1 MMDANP
7 NRMSPRQR
15 MINLMYLVLT
25 AMLALNVSSDVLD
38 GFTQVHDGLM
48 RSNGNVA
55 DRNAAIYAAIEK
67 FARNNPDKGGP
78 WLAKAVEVRTAT
90 AGLMSCVDSLKFA
103 IVREADGNNA
113 DINSIKNREDLEV
126 ASVVILASGSNRG
139 ENLRNRLAAYRER
152 ICAMLSDSIVRG
164 NISVAL
170 SAEDVPQTGVAPL
183 KWEEA
188 QFGHKSVLA
197 AVTLLTK
204 LQNDLLYAEGEALRA
219 LHSQIDATDVRV
231 NELSAFVVPQSRV
244 VMRGGSY
251 KARVVLAAVDTT
263 RRPEVYIDGRL
274 LTTADGDFAINAAAA
289 GTYDYSGHVRQRH
302 DDGSCTTHDFSS
314 SYTVI
319 EPAAT
324 VSATM
329 MNVLYAGIANPLSIS
344 VPGVPSNAISATMTN
359 GSLTRSGDAWNATPD
374 DVDKDAVISVSAD
387 IDGASTTVATHVFRV
402 RRLPDPEACIS
413 YVDASGHVRQCKG
426 SGPMPK
432 SALLKA
438 PVLEAAIDDGL
449 LDVKFMVIGFQTVFF
464 DAMGNA
470 MPENS
475 DGANFSAR
483 QRQQIQRLARGKRFY
498 VSGIRAKG
506 PDGTVRNLSPIEVI
520 VN

>member
-1 MMDANP
+1 MDATP
-7 NRMSPRQR
+7 NRMSPRQK

-38 GFTQVHDGLM
+38 GFNQVHYGLM
-48 RSNGNVA
+48 HSNGNAA
-55 DRNAAIYAAIEK
+55 DRNAAIYAAIEN

-78 WLAKAVEVRTAT
+78 WLAKAVEVRAAT
-90 AGLMSCVDSLKFA
+90 DGLICFVDSLKLA
-103 IVREADGNNA
+103 IVREADGDNA
-113 DINSIKNREDLEV
+113 DVDAIKNREDLEA
-126 ASVVILASGSNRG
+126 ASVVMLASGSNRG
-139 ENLRNRLAAYRER
+139 ENLRHRVAAHRER
-152 ICAMLSDSIVRG
+152 ICAMLPDSVVRG
-164 NISVAL
+164 NIRAAL
-170 SAEDVPQTGVAPL
+170 SAVDVPQAM

-188 QFGHKSVLA
+188 QFDHKSVLA
-197 AVTLLTK
+197 AVTLLAK

-231 NELSAFVVPQSRV
+231 NELKAFVVPQSRV
-244 VMRGGSY
+244 VMRGQSY

-263 RRPEVYIDGRL
+263 RRPDIYVDGRL
-274 LTTADGDFAINAAAA
+274 LTSTDGDFSINATAA
-289 GTYDYSGHVRQRH
+289 GTYDYSGHVRLMH
-302 DDGSCTTHDFSS
+302 DDGSCATHNFSS

-329 MNVLYAGIANPLSIS
+329 MNVLYAGISNPLSIS
-344 VPGVPSNAISATMTN
+344 VPGVPAAAVSAKMTN
-359 GSLTRSGDAWNATPD
+359 GSLVRRGDVWVATPD
-374 DVDKDAVISVSAD
+374 AVGKDAVISVSAD

-402 RRLPDPEACIS
+402 RRLPDPAAYIS
-413 YVDASGHVRQCKG
+413 YVDASGHVRQYKG

-432 SALLKA
+432 SALLKT
-438 PVLEAAIDDGL
+438 PVLEAAIDDGM
-449 LDVKFMVIGFQTVFF
+449 LDAKFTVLGFQTVFF

-475 DGANFSAR
+475 DGAEFSAR

-498 VSGIRAKG
+498 ISGIRAKG